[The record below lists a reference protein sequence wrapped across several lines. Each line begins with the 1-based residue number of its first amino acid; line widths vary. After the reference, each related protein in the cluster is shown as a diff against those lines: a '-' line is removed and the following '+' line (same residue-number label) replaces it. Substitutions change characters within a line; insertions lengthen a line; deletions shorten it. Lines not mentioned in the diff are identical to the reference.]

1 MEQTEIFRILQSY
14 NVGNLR
20 SFEELSPGFAN
31 RSFRLRTDRGV
42 FLFRWILEKGR
53 QDIHHEIELLNS
65 LKTVKYP
72 AAYPISRI
80 DGDYISSLAEGH
92 VVIYDFISGEH
103 PIEDKPPALEIGNAV
118 GWLSTLKPPADFRH
132 RNTINLDV
140 CIALSNDLGDTPNQL
155 PDIFEHFIEQTQYLE
170 NRIGLGLP
178 EGLIHAD
185 IFPDNT
191 IFQGEKLQAI
201 IDFEEACW
209 DELLFDLAMTIN
221 GFCFPMNELS
231 YPILDSLILG
241 YSQKRKLS
249 PEEWLALPIY
259 IQWTAHGMLSW
270 HLQRLSQ
277 VPNARQERRVRELMN
292 RVSTLR
298 NHEKDL
304 VEYLKL
310 RSI

>member
-1 MEQTEIFRILQSY
+1 MEQSEILRILQSY
-14 NVGNLR
+14 SLGEL
-20 SFEELSPGFAN
+20 SSLDELSPGFVN
-31 RSFRLRTDRGV
+31 RIFRLETNQGV
-42 FLFRWILEKGR
+42 FLFRIIMEQALR
-53 QDIHHEIELLNS
+53 DLHDEIELLNS
-65 LKTVKYP
+65 LKSINFPT
-72 AAYPISRI
+72 AYPISKI
-80 DGDYISSLAEGH
+80 DGEFISNASMGM
-92 VVIYDFISGEH
+92 VVIYDFIHGEH
-103 PIEDKPPALEIGNAV
+103 PVVAEPQAMEIGTAV
-118 GWLSTLKPPADFRH
+118 GKLSTSRPSSDFQR
-132 RNTINLDV
+132 RNSINMDACVMLSS
-140 CIALSNDLGDTPNQL
+140 ALVDAPHQL
-155 PDIFEHFIEQTQYLE
+155 PDIFDYFIEQTQYLE